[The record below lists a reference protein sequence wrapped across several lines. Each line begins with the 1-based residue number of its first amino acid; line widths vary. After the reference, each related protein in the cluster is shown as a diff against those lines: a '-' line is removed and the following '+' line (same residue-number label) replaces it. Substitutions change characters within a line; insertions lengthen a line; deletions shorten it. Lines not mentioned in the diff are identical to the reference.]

1 MFRGRSCSYGVSAK
15 LVKTVHGGFW
25 VVKLSALPAGL
36 GMVSYK
42 VYASSKSPQDK
53 DLIKPEQLSVYN
65 EPSTNSKYI
74 IEQPGWLLQR
84 ISGVRRTV
92 QPYAAQCKGAY
103 NALKNSAENTI
114 AFGKGAY
121 VFLKDP
127 PEGFFPRMGVITVS
141 GLAGLILAS
150 RGPQF
155 KKMLYPAGL
164 ATVGMAIC
172 YPQEAISVAKFSG
185 QKMYAVSHG
194 SYELVRF
201 LWKRNAAKKERDLET
216 TKAQEDQL
224 KQESTNTT
232 LTEEL
237 PQKLLQSEATFVP
250 TEEKQMVAIDPNLMD
265 HGQSNPEDADM
276 YSTRS

>member
-1 MFRGRSCSYGVSAK
+1 MVFQ
-15 LVKTVHGGFW
+15 

-36 GMVSYK
+36 GLVSFK
-42 VYASSKSPQDK
+42 VYAASKRHQDK
-53 DLIKPEQLSVYN
+53 NLIKPEQLSVYN

-74 IEQPGWLLQR
+74 AEQPGWLLER
-84 ISGVRRTV
+84 ISVVRQTV

-103 NALKNSAENTI
+103 NAIKTGAENTV

-150 RGPQF
+150 RGRQI
-155 KKMLYPAGL
+155 KKMIYPVGL

-172 YPQEAISVAKFSG
+172 YPQQAIAVAKFSG
-185 QKMYAVSHG
+185 QKMYAISHG
-194 SYELVRF
+194 SYEAVRS
-201 LWKRNAAKKERDLET
+201 LWKRNIDKKQGTKKEEDLET
-216 TKAQEDQL
+216 TKTQENQP
-224 KQESTNTT
+224 KQEI
-232 LTEEL
+232 
-237 PQKLLQSEATFVP
+237 PA
-250 TEEKQMVAIDPNLMD
+250 EKQMIALDPNLMD
-265 HGQSNPEDADM
+265 HGQSNPEDTDL